1 MSWISIAK
9 LERKHMK
16 LNEFMMFRRRSPS
29 GTAVATMAHISRSLV
44 WLLALHGMM
53 GCLVTEEIEFSL
65 EENLPPSVETGP
77 SSQTPLNSL
86 IIIQS
91 DDPSE
96 LTEELALEVI
106 VRDPNVSQLLRWGLF
121 IDSPP
126 AIADGEIPATG
137 ELRRDLRISVDKSSL
152 LDNGCH
158 RIELL
163 VSTDF
168 GLLGP
173 EDPEDVGTGTWW
185 VATVTMDDPTFDP
198 NSCPGL

>member
-1 MSWISIAK
+1 MHLCKK
-9 LERKHMK
+9 LRA
-16 LNEFMMFRRRSPS
+16 
-29 GTAVATMAHISRSLV
+29 GTAVAQSAATSRGLL
-44 WLLALHGMM
+44 WILALHGMM

-65 EENLPPSVETGP
+65 EENLPPSVETSP

-86 IIIQS
+86 IIIES

-106 VRDPNVSQLLRWGLF
+106 VRDPNVDQLLRWGLF

-137 ELRRDLRISVDKSSL
+137 ELRRDLRISVDKNSL

-173 EDPEDVGTGTWW
+173 EDPDDVGTGTWW

>member
-1 MSWISIAK
+1 
-9 LERKHMK
+9 
-16 LNEFMMFRRRSPS
+16 
-29 GTAVATMAHISRSLV
+29 
-44 WLLALHGMM
+44 MM

-65 EENLPPSVETGP
+65 EENLPPSVETSP

-86 IIIQS
+86 IIINS

-96 LTEELALEVI
+96 LTEELALEVV

-173 EDPEDVGTGTWW
+173 EDPDDVGTGIWW
-185 VATVTMDDPTFDP
+185 VATVTMDDPTLDP